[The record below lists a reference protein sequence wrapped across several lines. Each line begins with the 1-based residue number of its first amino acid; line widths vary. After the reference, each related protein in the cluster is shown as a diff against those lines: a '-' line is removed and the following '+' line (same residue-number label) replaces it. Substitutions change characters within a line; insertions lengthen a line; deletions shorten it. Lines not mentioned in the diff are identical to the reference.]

1 MQDSIGHE
9 PLADRWRQYNQ
20 TRLSGDK
27 KTANKHLVEFIQRLQ
42 QRPETEIRQFVDYV
56 CGEVLDVV
64 EGTVFNNGLAVSEAK
79 VRIQHPLFRDV
90 ILPALMEQYLRG
102 SARHIL
108 WIGQLE
114 QFFYS
119 DVATWARFL
128 TALGMPGHFC
138 MLHFF
143 IKSYELEPSQ
153 RTLRILLN
161 KLAQRID
168 RSLWDFPHTV
178 LVVPEVLNEELALF
192 RTYWQQAANKDEW
205 LEALAFWTFAADG
218 WAQYRAAPEAYD
230 SYEACLRLRITQAGA
245 TEFLPLLENTVVRYF
260 FSAPPA
266 EEALDG
272 G

>member
-1 MQDSIGHE
+1 MQNSISHE
-9 PLADRWRQYNQ
+9 PLADRWHQYNQ
-20 TRLSGDK
+20 IRLSGDK
-27 KTANKHLVEFIQRLQ
+27 KTANKHLLEFIQRLQ

-56 CGEVLDVV
+56 CGEVLDAV
-64 EGTVFNNGLAVSEAK
+64 EGGSSNNGAAVSEAP
-79 VRIQHPLFRDV
+79 VRIQHPLFRDI
-90 ILPALMEQYLRG
+90 ILPVLTEQYLRG

-119 DVATWARFL
+119 DKAASARLL
-128 TALGMPGHFC
+128 TALGLPEDFFV
-138 MLHFF
+138 LHFF
-143 IKSYELEPSQ
+143 VKSYEIEPSQ

-161 KLAQRID
+161 RIARLID
-168 RSLWDFPHTV
+168 LYLCEFPHTV
-178 LVVPEVLNEELALF
+178 LVVPEVLNEGLAFF
-192 RTYWQQAANKDEW
+192 RTYWQQAADKDEW